1 MIQKQPSRGVFRKR
15 CSENMLQIY
24 RRTPMLKRN
33 FYKVAKKL
41 YSNHTSARV
50 FSCKFAAYFQ
60 NTFFKEHLWMAASDD
75 SLFLRYIQKWTL
87 LRMLLRGCNLVLWE
101 AVQWLLLNQ
110 RKKNN
115 FPIGLPT

>member
-1 MIQKQPSRGVFRKR
+1 
-15 CSENMLQIY
+15 
-24 RRTPMLKRN
+24 MLKRN

-60 NTFFKEHLWMAASDD
+60 NTFFKEHLWIAASDD

-87 LRMLLRGCNLVLWE
+87 LCMLLRECNLVLWE
-101 AVQWLLLNQ
+101 TV
-110 RKKNN
+110 
-115 FPIGLPT
+115 